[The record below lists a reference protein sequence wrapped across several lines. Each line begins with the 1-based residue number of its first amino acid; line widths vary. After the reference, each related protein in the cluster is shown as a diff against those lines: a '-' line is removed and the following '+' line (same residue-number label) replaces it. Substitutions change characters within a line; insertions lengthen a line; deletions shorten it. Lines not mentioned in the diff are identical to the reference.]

1 MHEQIESVVL
11 YLGLYVLTLWT
22 YRLLCVIIRHFFGVH
37 ASTQRYGEDSWAVI
51 TGGTDGIGK
60 ASAFHLA
67 ELGFNIVLISRNAEK
82 LAKVAKEIQLI
93 KTPSGKP
100 PKTKIIVNDF
110 TKNFD
115 SKTFEDIYN

>member
-1 MHEQIESVVL
+1 MYEQIESVVL

-51 TGGTDGIGK
+51 TGSTDGIGK

-67 ELGFNIVLISRNAEK
+67 GLGFNIVLISRNAEK
-82 LAKVAKEIQLI
+82 LAKVAKEI
-93 KTPSGKP
+93 
-100 PKTKIIVNDF
+100 
-110 TKNFD
+110 
-115 SKTFEDIYN
+115 